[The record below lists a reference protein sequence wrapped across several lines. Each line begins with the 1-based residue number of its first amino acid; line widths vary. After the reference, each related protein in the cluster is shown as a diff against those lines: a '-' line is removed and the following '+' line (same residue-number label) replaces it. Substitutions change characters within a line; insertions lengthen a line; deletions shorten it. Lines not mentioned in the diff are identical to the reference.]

1 MKRVNNMHNIS
12 VGAEFP
18 AFTLNGVDG
27 NNKIKSFNSVDI
39 DRDAY
44 REEVW
49 TVFYFYPKDFTFICP
64 TEIAAMDRLVDEIDV
79 QTGAGVNVFGF
90 SGDNEYCK
98 QAWRKSLELIKDIRH
113 PLVADTGLSLSS
125 ELGIVDT
132 ENGVCYRAT
141 YIVDPIGIVQH
152 FSVNALDTG
161 RNVEEV
167 IRTVKA
173 LQSGGLTGCEWH
185 PGDEFVV

>member
-12 VGAEFP
+12 VGDEFP
-18 AFTLNGVDG
+18 AFILNGVDG
-27 NNKIKSFNSVDI
+27 NNEIESYNSVDI
-39 DRDAY
+39 ARDAY

-64 TEIAAMDRLVDEIDV
+64 TEIVAMDRLVDE
-79 QTGAGVNVFGF
+79 GVNVFGF
-90 SGDNEYCK
+90 SGDNEFCK

-113 PLVADTGLSLSS
+113 PLVADTGLSLST

-173 LQSGGLTGCEWH
+173 LQSGGLTGCEWY